1 MAELDIDGFHWVPE
15 GEGVRKEVEEA
26 EGVGA
31 LERLGKGEGNEPKG
45 ELVKMKGVGV
55 GVDVSRMTVI
65 VGLAEDEAV
74 SIVDTLGVTG
84 CVVRGLAEVEDE
96 REGEWL
102 EDKDPPD

>member
-1 MAELDIDGFHWVPE
+1 MGAEDVAELDMDGFHWVPE
-15 GEGVRKEVEEA
+15 GEGVRKEVEEV

-45 ELVKMKGVGV
+45 ELENAGGVGV

-74 SIVDTLGVTG
+74 SIVDALGVND
-84 CVVRGLAEVEDE
+84 CVVRGLAEVVDE
-96 REGEWL
+96 REGE
-102 EDKDPPD
+102 